1 MQTRNPQSDVTA
13 ETTMT
18 ETADDRPTTMRAI
31 RQERF
36 GTVAAEVFSMA
47 TTEIPTPGADEV
59 LVRVHAAGVDR
70 GVWHLMAGLPYAVR
84 AAGFGIR
91 APKTPTPGMDLSG
104 TVVSVGADVDGFAPG
119 DDVYGI
125 GNGAYAEYAVAPAEK
140 LAHKPDHLDHT
151 QAAVLAISGLTALQ
165 AVRDQASVQP
175 GQKVLVVGAS
185 GGVGSYAV
193 QIAKAFGAEVTG
205 VASSSKLD
213 LVRGLGAD
221 HVVDYTASDFT
232 DTDDRYDA
240 IIDTGG
246 NRRLRDLRRILTD
259 DGTLVIVGG
268 EGGGKW
274 LGGTDRQLRAMALSP
289 FVSQTLGTFIS
300 SEDGGD
306 LLELNA
312 LVAAGSL
319 TPAVD
324 RTFPLE
330 QAADA
335 VDHLTD
341 GAVRGKI
348 ALTI

>member
-289 FVSQTLGTFIS
+289 F
-300 SEDGGD
+300 D
-306 LLELNA
+306 
-312 LVAAGSL
+312 SL
-319 TPAVD
+319 
-324 RTFPLE
+324 
-330 QAADA
+330 
-335 VDHLTD
+335 
-341 GAVRGKI
+341 
-348 ALTI
+348 